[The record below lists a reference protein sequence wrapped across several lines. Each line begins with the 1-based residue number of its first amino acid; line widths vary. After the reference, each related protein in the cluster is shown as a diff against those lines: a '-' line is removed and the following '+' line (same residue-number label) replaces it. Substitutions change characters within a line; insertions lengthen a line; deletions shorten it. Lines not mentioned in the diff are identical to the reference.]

1 MSVRFPIASFLFV
14 LCALAAQAFAGPP
27 QGQGGRALAPG
38 RLSAANLT
46 ALCEGGYDIDV
57 GFCAG
62 YVTAIADLMG
72 DQPLYG
78 FRACLLGPV
87 RSQQLMDN
95 VTGILRASP
104 DRARFAARTV
114 VAESLSRSFPCY

>member
-1 MSVRFPIASFLFV
+1 MTLRLLVPVLFFVFSVV
-14 LCALAAQAFAGPP
+14 AAGAFANSP
-27 QGQGGRALAPG
+27 QDQGVRALAPG
-38 RLSAANLT
+38 RLSAANLE
-46 ALCEGGYDIDV
+46 ALCDGGYDIDV

-62 YVTAIADLMG
+62 YVTAIADLMA
-72 DQPLYG
+72 DQSLYG